1 MPTIQEIR
9 TQTERKM
16 ARSLEGLREEFRKIR
31 TGRASTGLL
40 DSIYVEYYG
49 ARTPLAQCA
58 SVNVADARTLTIQP
72 YDRTLVKPIE
82 KAIMES
88 DLGLTPVT
96 SGQTLRVPLPPLT
109 EERRRE
115 ITKVV
120 KRLAEEGKVAIR
132 NVRREAN
139 DSVKKLLKDKEISE
153 DEARGSDND
162 IQKLTDKFV
171 AEVDTVTEEKEK
183 EIMTV

>member
-1 MPTIQEIR
+1 MTTIQEIR
-9 TQTERKM
+9 SQTERKM
-16 ARSLEGLREEFRKIR
+16 TRSLEGLREEFRKIR

-49 ARTPLAQCA
+49 ALTPLAQCA

-82 KAIMES
+82 KAIVES
-88 DLGLTPVT
+88 DLGLNPVT

-139 DSVKKLLKDKEISE
+139 DAVKKLLKDKEISE

-162 IQKLTDKFV
+162 IQKLTDKFI

>member
-1 MPTIQEIR
+1 M
-9 TQTERKM
+9 
-16 ARSLEGLREEFRKIR
+16 
-31 TGRASTGLL
+31 
-40 DSIYVEYYG
+40 
-49 ARTPLAQCA
+49 
-58 SVNVADARTLTIQP
+58 ADARTLTIQP

-162 IQKLTDKFV
+162 IQKLTDKFI

>member
-1 MPTIQEIR
+1 MTTIQEIR
-9 TQTERKM
+9 SQTERKM
-16 ARSLEGLREEFRKIR
+16 TRSLEGLREEFRKIR

-88 DLGLTPVT
+88 GPA
-96 SGQTLRVPLPPLT
+96 RAPPRDH
-109 EERRRE
+109 EGCEASCGRRQ
-115 ITKVV
+115 
-120 KRLAEEGKVAIR
+120 GC
-132 NVRREAN
+132 
-139 DSVKKLLKDKEISE
+139 DP
-153 DEARGSDND
+153 
-162 IQKLTDKFV
+162 QCPP
-171 AEVDTVTEEKEK
+171 
-183 EIMTV
+183 

>member
-88 DLGLTPVT
+88 DLG
-96 SGQTLRVPLPPLT
+96 QTLRVPLPPLT

-162 IQKLTDKFV
+162 IQKLTDKFI

>member
-72 YDRTLVKPIE
+72 YDRTL
-82 KAIMES
+82 

-162 IQKLTDKFV
+162 IQKLTDKFI

>member
-1 MPTIQEIR
+1 
-9 TQTERKM
+9 
-16 ARSLEGLREEFRKIR
+16 
-31 TGRASTGLL
+31 
-40 DSIYVEYYG
+40 
-49 ARTPLAQCA
+49 
-58 SVNVADARTLTIQP
+58 VNVADARTLTIQP

-88 DLGLTPVT
+88 DLGLNPVT

-120 KRLAEEGKVAIR
+120 KRLAEEGKV
-132 NVRREAN
+132 RREAN
-139 DSVKKLLKDKEISE
+139 DAVKKLLKDKEISE

-162 IQKLTDKFV
+162 IQKLTDKFI

>member
-1 MPTIQEIR
+1 M
-9 TQTERKM
+9 
-16 ARSLEGLREEFRKIR
+16 
-31 TGRASTGLL
+31 
-40 DSIYVEYYG
+40 
-49 ARTPLAQCA
+49 
-58 SVNVADARTLTIQP
+58 NVADARTLTIQP

-162 IQKLTDKFV
+162 IQKLTDKFI

>member
-1 MPTIQEIR
+1 MTTIQEIR
-9 TQTERKM
+9 SQTERKM
-16 ARSLEGLREEFRKIR
+16 TRSLEGLREEFRKNR

-40 DSIYVEYYG
+40 DSIFVEYYG

-58 SVNVADARTLTIQP
+58 A
-72 YDRTLVKPIE
+72 
-82 KAIMES
+82 
-88 DLGLTPVT
+88 VT

-139 DSVKKLLKDKEISE
+139 DAVKKLLKDKEISE

-162 IQKLTDKFV
+162 IQTLTDKFL
-171 AEVDTVTEEKEK
+171 AEVDTVTDETDK
-183 EIMTV
+183 EIRPV